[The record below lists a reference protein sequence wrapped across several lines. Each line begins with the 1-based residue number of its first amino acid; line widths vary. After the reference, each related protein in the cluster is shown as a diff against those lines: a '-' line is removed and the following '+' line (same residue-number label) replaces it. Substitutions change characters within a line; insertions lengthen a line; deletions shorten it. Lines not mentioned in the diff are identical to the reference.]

1 MAAPGYVLSRTEHG
15 RQAAAGGT
23 TLGDL
28 FIFSDSLNINR
39 PLALLARRHV
49 LVEEGVRELSRS
61 YRLGLTL
68 PTISHSSLSSTF
80 PHCTGKNRDRGTS
93 STINSSPLHL
103 STLMIQVPTA
113 SRVLGDIQAVTE
125 YYY

>member
-1 MAAPGYVLSRTEHG
+1 MAPGYVLSRTEHG

-28 FIFSDSLNINR
+28 FIFSDSLNMNR

-49 LVEEGVRELSRS
+49 LVEEGVGTQSILP
-61 YRLGLTL
+61 GLTL

-113 SRVLGDIQAVTE
+113 SESRVL
-125 YYY
+125 